1 MLTNQTKVKVDPL
14 SRIPRSPFSKADGF
28 TARRH
33 RLSGH
38 DGFGSAITR
47 RRPSQIAGTLA
58 CCVSNGTT
66 DEILDR
72 YEIIY
77 QVLYI
82 CRRRAFQKG
91 HVHDK
96 KLFLNNTLVFS
107 RWVLEFF

>member
-14 SRIPRSPFSKADGF
+14 SRLSRSPFSKADGF
-28 TARRH
+28 TARRL

-58 CCVSNGTT
+58 RCVSNGTT

-72 YEIIY
+72 YEI
-77 QVLYI
+77 QLQ
-82 CRRRAFQKG
+82 AS
-91 HVHDK
+91 HVYRLR
-96 KLFLNNTLVFS
+96 LFRN
-107 RWVLEFF
+107 